1 LHAGFLA
8 PARTGGKEGLPVFQG
23 FRYDETI
30 IESQPEKSEKTMSKK
45 KPEELRSH
53 RWYGVKDLRSF
64 GHRSRTAQMGYNR
77 EDYAGKPV
85 IAIIN
90 TWSDINPCHT
100 HFKVRVEEV
109 KRGIWQ
115 AGGFPVELPAMSL
128 SEPLQKP
135 TTMLYRNFLAME
147 AEELLRSHPID
158 GAVLMGGCDKTTP
171 ALLMGA
177 FSMNLPTIYMPA
189 GPMLNGRWRGQTL
202 GSGSDTWKYWD
213 ELRAGKITEQDW
225 QEIEDGIAR
234 SPGTCMTMGT
244 AATMM
249 SLAESLG
256 FTLPGASCIPAP
268 DSNHAK
274 MATQTGKRI
283 VEMVWEDLKPSDII
297 QPSSF
302 DNAIVTLMTMGGSTN
317 AIIHLVAMAGR
328 AGIKLPLERYN
339 EISAKT
345 PVLANIRPSGKQY
358 LMEDFYYAGG
368 LRALL
373 SEVKD
378 LLDLNCRTVNGKTLG
393 ENIADAQIYNDDVIR
408 RRANPL
414 KGAGGIVVVRG
425 NLAPDGAV
433 IKASAAS
440 PELLKHTGRAVV
452 FEDYN
457 DMAARIDRDD
467 LDVDASCVL
476 VLKNG
481 GPLGGPG
488 MPEWGML
495 PVPKKL
501 VKQGV
506 RDMVRVSDAR
516 MSGTSYGTCVLHVA
530 PESYVGGPLALVQNG
545 DLIELDV
552 EARSINLKISDAEM
566 AQRRAAWQPPQ
577 RKFERGYGVIF
588 SQHIKQANEGCD
600 FDFLEGT
607 APTAEPE
614 IH

>member
-1 LHAGFLA
+1 MT
-8 PARTGGKEGLPVFQG
+8 R
-23 FRYDETI
+23 
-30 IESQPEKSEKTMSKK
+30 K

-53 RWYGVKDLRSF
+53 RWYGARDLRSF
-64 GHRSRTAQMGYNR
+64 GHRSRTAQMGYDR
-77 EDYAGKPV
+77 SDYAGKPV

-128 SEPLQKP
+128 SEPIQKP

-147 AEELLRSHPID
+147 TEELLRSYPID

-202 GSGSDTWKYWD
+202 GSGSDSWKYWD

-249 SLAESLG
+249 SLAEVLG

-274 MATQTGKRI
+274 MATLTGKRI
-283 VEMVWEDLKPSDII
+283 VDMVWEDLKPSDILT
-297 QPSSF
+297 PASF

-328 AGIKLPLERYN
+328 AGIALPLERYN

-378 LLDLNCRTVNGKTLG
+378 LLALDCRTVNGQTLG
-393 ENIADAQIYNDDVIR
+393 QNLEGAQIYHDDVIR
-408 RRANPL
+408 RRTNPL
-414 KGAGGIVVVRG
+414 KGAGGIVVLRG

-530 PESYVGGPLALVQNG
+530 PESYVGGPLAMVQNG
-545 DLIELDV
+545 DLIALDV
-552 EARSINLKISDAEM
+552 EARSISLKISDEEM
-566 AQRRAAWQPPQ
+566 ARRRAAWRQPS

-588 SQHIKQANEGCD
+588 SRHVKQANEGCD